1 MHMFMSMFTFM
12 FMFMVMVMLLFMF
25 MFMFMSMFMC
35 MSMHTHIHT
44 EALIFYIYNSA
55 CLLLFEF
62 IDDFLLE
69 YGPRDFDSVQ
79 LLMQPQ
85 AGYGFFT
92 QKMQH
97 KWTVEVL
104 DLRAARRRAA
114 SIEKQPLELL
124 RHLRGADGQLCKPAC
139 FFRCC
144 MACEGSPYTLEACH
158 DSRSRFRT
166 QPYWPKPKNE
176 SALRLGEAWVTPEP
190 PGVRRNVAL
199 CGATCTEGKPGSSQ
213 VLRDDF
219 VFLLNHSYTGFWGQ
233 GRNSWR
239 AGWGL

>member
-1 MHMFMSMFTFM
+1 MY
-12 FMFMVMVMLLFMF
+12 V
-25 MFMFMSMFMC
+25 
-35 MSMHTHIHT
+35 
-44 EALIFYIYNSA
+44 YNSA

-104 DLRAARRRAA
+104 DLRGARAA

-124 RHLRGADGQLCKPAC
+124 RHLRGADGQPCKPAC

-144 MACEGSPYTLEACH
+144 MACEGSPHTLEACH

-176 SALRLGEAWVTPEP
+176 STLRLGEAWSPP
-190 PGVRRNVAL
+190 KAPGVRRDVAL
-199 CGATCTEGKPGSSQ
+199 CGATCTEGKPAARRSS
-213 VLRDDF
+213 VTIA
-219 VFLLNHSYTGFWGQ
+219 FLLNHSYTGQ

-239 AGWGL
+239 AGWGP